1 MEKLT
6 AIIEYF
12 RKIPAAFLVALLATL
27 GLILFVP
34 SKYASALAIDQFRDS
49 YRIFLGPAFLLVF
62 AFITARIYTSIEQH
76 FANKKA
82 LKNFQQSLHNLTSEE
97 KGYLA
102 HFIGE
107 EKNSIYVG
115 MDDGVMAG
123 LRKKGITY
131 LAAQQGSLLE
141 GFAFNLQPWARDY
154 LLENPQLLDGSVGRP
169 LTPREK
175 LHSRW

>member
-1 MEKLT
+1 MDKWT
-6 AIIEYF
+6 AIVEYF
-12 RKIPAAFLVALLATL
+12 RKIPAAFLLALLATL
-27 GLILFVP
+27 ALILFIP

-62 AFITARIYTSIEQH
+62 AFITARFYNGLEKR
-76 FANKKA
+76 FASKRA
-82 LKNFQQSLHNLTSEE
+82 LKELQKNLHSLTGEE

-102 HFIGE
+102 QFIYE
-107 EKNSIYVG
+107 EKTSIYVG
-115 MDDGVMAG
+115 MDDGVMGG

-131 LAAQQGSLLE
+131 LAAQQGNLLD
-141 GFAFNLQPWARDY
+141 GFAFNLQPWAREY
-154 LLENPQLLDGSVGRP
+154 LHENHQLLDGGVGRP